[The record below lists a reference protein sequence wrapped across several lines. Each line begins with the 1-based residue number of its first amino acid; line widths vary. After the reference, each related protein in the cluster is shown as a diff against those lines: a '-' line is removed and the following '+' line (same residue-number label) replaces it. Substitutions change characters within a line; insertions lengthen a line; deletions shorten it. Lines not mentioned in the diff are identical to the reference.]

1 MRNIKLMLQF
11 DGSAF
16 HGFQQQPNG
25 DTVEA
30 QLKKALNRLLNESCP
45 LYGCSRTDAGVH
57 ANAFCC
63 NFKTQSDRDCDK
75 LLLGLNAVLPPQI
88 AVFSCEEA
96 PIDFHARYSCL
107 GKEYVYRIWNS
118 KTRNPFLLRRALF
131 YPFLLDVPFL
141 NEQAQAFVGTHDF
154 SAFCASGAGTK
165 TAVRTIYR
173 CSVEQSGDHVTF
185 TVCGNG
191 FLYNMVRIMVG
202 TLLDLQREKL
212 PADSIPSILRSG
224 DRTLAGVTAPA
235 EGLYLNRVFYE
246 QGGWTD
252 GSPR

>member
-1 MRNIKLMLQF
+1 MRNIRLMLQY

-30 QLKKALNRLLNESCP
+30 RLKAALLRLLGEPCTV
-45 LYGCSRTDAGVH
+45 YGCSRTDAGVH

-63 NFKTQSDRDCDK
+63 NFKTSSDRDCDK

-88 AVFSCEEA
+88 AVLSCEEA
-96 PIDFHARYSCL
+96 VPTFHARYDCL
-107 GKEYVYRIWNS
+107 GKEYVYRIWNG
-118 KTRNPFLLRRALF
+118 KTRNPFWLNRALF

-141 NEQAQAFVGTHDF
+141 HAQAQAFVGTHDF
-154 SAFCASGAGTK
+154 SAFCASGASVK
-165 TAVRTIYR
+165 TTERTVYGCR
-173 CSVEQSGDHVTF
+173 LERQGDLVTF

-202 TLLDLQREKL
+202 TLLDLQRGKL
-212 PADSIPSILRSG
+212 EPDAIPAILRSK
-224 DRTLAGVTAPA
+224 DRARAGVTAPA
-235 EGLYLNRVFYE
+235 EGLCLNRVFYE
-246 QGGWTD
+246 EGGWND
-252 GSPR
+252 GTL

>member
-1 MRNIKLMLQF
+1 MRNIKLLIQF
-11 DGSAF
+11 DGAAF

-25 DTVEA
+25 DTVEGR
-30 QLKKALNRLLNESCP
+30 LKEALNRLLSEPCTI
-45 LYGCSRTDAGVH
+45 YGCSRTDAGVH

-63 NFKTQSDRDCDK
+63 NFKTRSNRDCDK

-88 AVFSCEEA
+88 AVLSCSEA
-96 PIDFHARYSCL
+96 PETFHARYDCL
-107 GKEYVYRIWNS
+107 GKEYVYRIWNG
-118 KTRNPFLLRRALF
+118 KTRNPFLLQRVLF
-131 YPFLLDVPFL
+131 YPFVLDVPFL
-141 NEQAQAFVGTHDF
+141 HAQAQAFVGTHDF

-165 TAVRTIYR
+165 TSERTIFR
-173 CSVEQSGDHVTF
+173 CSVTREGDLVTF

-202 TLLDLQREKL
+202 TLLDLQRGKL
-212 PADSIPSILRSG
+212 TADSIPSILLSG

-246 QGGWTD
+246 EGGWTD
-252 GSPR
+252 GPAR